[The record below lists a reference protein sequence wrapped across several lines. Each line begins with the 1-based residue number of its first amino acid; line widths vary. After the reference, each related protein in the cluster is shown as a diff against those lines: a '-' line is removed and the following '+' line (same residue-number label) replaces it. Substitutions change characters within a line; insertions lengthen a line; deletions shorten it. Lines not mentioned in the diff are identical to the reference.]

1 MAPRYKTP
9 IPEPR
14 KGRNH
19 QPLDMNTT
27 VLRLGH
33 RPQRDKRLST
43 HLILCARALGAQKVI
58 YSGEE
63 DPRLEEGIK
72 DIVKR
77 WGGDFEIQYDSNW
90 RGVVKQWKGNIV
102 HLTMY
107 GIPVEEATPKIR
119 NHDEPLLVVVGGPKV
134 PRDMYEHA
142 TWNVSVTTQP
152 HSEVSALALFMYLLQ
167 GESALKHEFPGGS
180 IKITPSEHGKEV
192 EVSKD

>member
-1 MAPRYKTP
+1 MAPRYKTH

-14 KGRNH
+14 KGRTH

-72 DIVKR
+72 DIVER
-77 WGGDFEIQYDSNW
+77 WGGDFQIEYESNW
-90 RGVVKQWKGNIV
+90 RGIVKQWKGNIV

-107 GIPVEEATPKIR
+107 GIPLEEATQEIR
-119 NHDEPLLVVVGGPKV
+119 IHDEPLLVVVGGPKV
-134 PRDMYEHA
+134 PRDMYENA
-142 TWNVSVTTQP
+142 TWNVSVTSQP

-167 GESALKHEFPGGS
+167 GEPALKHEFPGCS
-180 IKITPSEHGKEV
+180 IKITPSERDKEV

>member
-1 MAPRYKTP
+1 MAPKYKTH

-14 KGRNH
+14 KVRNH

-33 RPQRDKRLST
+33 RPLRDKRLST

-63 DPRLEEGIK
+63 DLRLEEGIR
-72 DIVKR
+72 DIVER
-77 WGGDFEIQYDSNW
+77 WGGDFQIQYELNW

-107 GIPVEEATPKIR
+107 GIPVEEAIQEIR
-119 NHDEPLLVVVGGPKV
+119 AHDEPLLVVVGGPKV
-134 PRDMYEHA
+134 PRDMYENS

-152 HSEVSALALFMYLLQ
+152 HSEVSALALFMYLLR

-180 IKITPSEHGKEV
+180 IKITPSERGKEV